1 LCPRWAGGD
10 GESSGFDDCPEGTF
24 GHRINQLG
32 ERLEAGFQ
40 CVRSAG
46 TFSTVLVLD
55 TMTFGAGAALLR
67 VGFRF
72 SGATLSHALSTSL
85 GGGSRALGQEA
96 LETANTLVGS
106 MASTGRS
113 YAVGVPLAGG
123 ANLVG
128 GNGFSL
134 NMFVPFSGTTDRVD
148 AVGRDCG

>member
-1 LCPRWAGGD
+1 
-10 GESSGFDDCPEGTF
+10 
-24 GHRINQLG
+24 
-32 ERLEAGFQ
+32 
-40 CVRSAG
+40 
-46 TFSTVLVLD
+46 
-55 TMTFGAGAALLR
+55 
-67 VGFRF
+67 
-72 SGATLSHALSTSL
+72 
-85 GGGSRALGQEA
+85 
-96 LETANTLVGS
+96 